1 MRSHTR
7 YFHPRIRAGRAPFIL
22 RDLFQSCVQ
31 CSNKTCC
38 NPDEWRVRVEGL
50 DFFDSSC
57 NMNSWQRAYHAG
69 LTIPH
74 FRGVFPSTLQFFGGG
89 ANKSIGVACRK
100 SLSNPP
106 LVMLQHL
113 GEPIWQLVVRWA
125 RHSAALRKA
134 DETWQT
140 MIILRENQAALAQGI
155 SHRLLNNV
163 NAYFACSSGRVPH
176 HGFNDHCFVFMA
188 TADK

>member
-7 YFHPRIRAGRAPFIL
+7 YFHPRIRAGKAPFIQ

-50 DFFDSSC
+50 DFFDCSC

-89 ANKSIGVACRK
+89 NKSIGVACSK
-100 SLSNPP
+100 SLSNPLLWWRSP
-106 LVMLQHL
+106 YDNLSC
-113 GEPIWQLVVRWA
+113 GEQRTRQRCVKQMKKSRKLTNNDY
-125 RHSAALRKA
+125 SAG
-134 DETWQT
+134 ESSS
-140 MIILRENQAALAQGI
+140 I
-155 SHRLLNNV
+155 SSRNLT
-163 NAYFACSSGRVPH
+163 
-176 HGFNDHCFVFMA
+176 VF
-188 TADK
+188 